1 MLLKAFHT
9 YRGKGCRG
17 WLMNKH
23 KQVGN
28 WNFELKQVFA
38 RKTKVHG
45 EEFKASAVITI
56 TDGEPHI
63 ELLINK
69 QSDAFTKL
77 DYREFKAFL
86 AQLGFENVKFARFKN
101 SNKKEVEKTI

>member
-1 MLLKAFHT
+1 
-9 YRGKGCRG
+9 
-17 WLMNKH
+17 MNKIT
-23 KQVGN
+23 KQGD
-28 WNFELKQVFA
+28 WTFELKQVFC
-38 RKTKVHG
+38 RKTLVHG

-77 DYREFKAFL
+77 DYREFL

-101 SNKKEVEKTI
+101 SNKKEVNKAV